1 MVIARHPQPSRG
13 IPGKLP
19 SSFLQRDP
27 SAFAR
32 DDDVMILLLALP
44 D

>member
-1 MVIARHPQPSRG
+1 MVTSSSSPAKSRD
-13 IPGKLP
+13 PGEVAFK
-19 SSFLQRDP
+19 FLQRDP